1 MIVWRREPN
10 RGRQRQI
17 RISSDPLEI
26 DENCYT
32 GPIWNV
38 DSDGEVRFTLHM
50 IVWRREP
57 NRGRQRQIRISS
69 DPLEIDENC
78 YTDPISNVDSD
89 GEVRLPYI

>member
-26 DENCYT
+26 D
-32 GPIWNV
+32 G
-38 DSDGEVRFTLHM
+38 
-50 IVWRREP
+50 
-57 NRGRQRQIRISS
+57 
-69 DPLEIDENC
+69 NC

-89 GEVRLPYI
+89 GEVRFTLLQAKLHPYDHFERNR

>member
-1 MIVWRREPN
+1 
-10 RGRQRQI
+10 
-17 RISSDPLEI
+17 
-26 DENCYT
+26 
-32 GPIWNV
+32 
-38 DSDGEVRFTLHM
+38 M

-89 GEVRLPYI
+89 GEVRFTLHGSV